1 MDRLKNGA
9 AILGLMVVG
18 AMPATLMSIH
28 TPLSFGEGAGLQGV
42 LDQIVPA
49 LLPLGLTFLTYYFLR
64 RGVKTTI
71 LLLGLLALGFLGS
84 ILHWIII

>member
-64 RGVKTTI
+64 RGVKTTV
-71 LLLGLLALGFLGS
+71 LLLGLLGVGFLGS
-84 ILHWIII
+84 ILHWII